1 MVTTYDVSDGN
12 QFPAQIPGC
21 CIKESGEMKKKQI
34 SNAKKSSKEF
44 HCLLNTA

>member
-21 CIKESGEMKKKQI
+21 CIKESGGMEKNKSAMH
-34 SNAKKSSKEF
+34 KSSKEF